1 MKKVLFAIAAAGLM
15 LTACSST
22 KKAEEAQAPAAPQ
35 LTVEQAMQQCQ
46 TSAQDK
52 VAFEACMRDKGFQPA
67 AQAQQPAVASEPVA
81 APDAAAAATEQP
93 VKAKASKA
101 KKSKKSKK
109 SKK

>member
-67 AQAQQPAVASEPVA
+67 AQAQQQPAVASEPVA

-109 SKK
+109 